1 MLRISSLTCID
12 IEYDAREKDRPV
24 LAEERCSVRTPS
36 LHRRTVATSL
46 LSLVFAAA
54 FASSACDNDKGVGI
68 ITTAPTAAAY
78 VIVSPSLINL
88 TALGGFNC
96 PGHGFSPTF
105 TLFITSNGTAR
116 SMSAATFTLL
126 DGTTVGGPSVTI
138 PSTQLSQQFGSTIIL
153 ANQSRSFPM
162 QPTFGC
168 PVVPVPVP
176 HAMNAVVKLV
186 DSQGR
191 EESLSATVNIQ

>member
-1 MLRISSLTCID
+1 MLVSI
-12 IEYDAREKDRPV
+12 
-24 LAEERCSVRTPS
+24 
-36 LHRRTVATSL
+36 
-46 LSLVFAAA
+46 VFAA
-54 FASSACDNDKGVGI
+54 FASGACDNNKGVGI
-68 ITTAPTAAAY
+68 ITTAPTAAAF
-78 VIVSPSLINL
+78 VIVSPTLINL

-96 PGHGFSPTF
+96 PGHGISPSF

-138 PSTQLSQQFGSTIIL
+138 PSPQLNQQFGSTIIL

-162 QPTFGC
+162 QPTFSC
-168 PVVPVPVP
+168 PGVPIPTP
-176 HAMNAVVKLV
+176 QAMNAVVKLV

-191 EESLSATVNIQ
+191 EESFSTTVTIR